1 MELDIMHLDMDAF
14 YAAVEMKDNP
24 DLFGKPVIIGGL
36 SRRGV
41 VSTAS
46 YQARNYGIH
55 SAMPMHQARRLCP
68 HGVYLKPRHRRYKE
82 ISSQIH
88 DIFLQ
93 YTELVEPLSLDEAFL
108 DLNQNKRNSLQLAK
122 EIKRRIK
129 EEVGLIASVGL
140 SYNKFLAKLASDFDK
155 PDGFKLISPFDVE
168 DLLFPLGVSQ
178 LWGVGPQTEKKLKRL
193 GLCEVE
199 DIAKSDKHFLI
210 RKLGKKGYQLYNLAW
225 GKDERKVTPPGP
237 PKSIGKETTFSFDLN
252 DKVAVLENLKHLS
265 HQVAQRAVKKEVKGR
280 TITVKIKYEDFV
292 EISRS
297 KTEERYF
304 DNEEEIYEVVE
315 RLLEG
320 IELKKKVRLVGVSL
334 SNLKQGDF
342 KQLKLFD

>member
-1 MELDIMHLDMDAF
+1 MELDIIHLDMDAF

-24 DLFGKPVIIGGL
+24 ELVGKPVIIGGL

-55 SAMPMHQARRLCP
+55 SAMPMHQARKLCP
-68 HGVYLKPRHRRYKE
+68 HGVYLKPRHGRYKE
-82 ISSQIH
+82 VSAKIQE
-88 DIFLQ
+88 IFCQ

-108 DLNQNKRNSLQLAK
+108 DLSQNDRNSLQLAK

-129 EEVGLIASVGL
+129 KEVGLVASVGV

-155 PDGFKLISPFDVE
+155 PDGFKVISPFAAE
-168 DLLFPLGVSQ
+168 KILFPLDVSQ
-178 LWGVGPQTEKKLKRL
+178 LWGVGPQTEEKLKRL
-193 GLCEVE
+193 GLHKVK
-199 DIAKSDKHFLI
+199 DIAQADKHFLI

-225 GKDERKVTPPGP
+225 GKDEREVTPAGP
-237 PKSIGKETTFSFDLN
+237 PKSIGKETTFRFDLD
-252 DKVAVLENLKHLS
+252 DKAAVLENLKRLS
-265 HQVAQRAVKKEVKGR
+265 QQVAQRATKKGVKGR
-280 TITVKIKYEDFV
+280 TVTVKIKYEDFT

-297 KTEERYF
+297 KTGERYL
-304 DNEEEIYEVVE
+304 EAQEQIYQVAEQ
-315 RLLEG
+315 LLED
-320 IELKKKVRLVGVSL
+320 IELNKKIRLAGISL
-334 SNLKQGDF
+334 STLNHSDF